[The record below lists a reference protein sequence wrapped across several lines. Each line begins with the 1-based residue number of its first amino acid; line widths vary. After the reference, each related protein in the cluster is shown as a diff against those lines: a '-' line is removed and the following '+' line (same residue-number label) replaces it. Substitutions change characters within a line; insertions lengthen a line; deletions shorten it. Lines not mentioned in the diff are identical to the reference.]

1 MGTRTAGGTLEVDGY
16 RPFPNLVWRNAIQT
30 RFEIPAILRLLGMPH
45 DARILEVGCGPGV
58 AIPELARRLRPRRLV
73 GIDVDAGLLESA
85 RAAGV
90 PAELVW
96 GDVRA
101 MPFEDAAFDAVIDFG
116 TCYHVARP
124 EHALR
129 EIARVLCDGGV
140 FVHESPV
147 AQLTAHPLRT
157 RGRSLPW
164 WATPELPRVAIAGFW
179 SKRVKRSKG

>member
-1 MGTRTAGGTLEVDGY
+1 VGTRTPEEALELDGY
-16 RPFPNLVWRNAIQT
+16 RPFPNLAWRNAIQT
-30 RFEIPAILRLLGMPH
+30 RFEIPAILRVLGMPH

-58 AIPELARRLRPRRLV
+58 ALRELARRLRPRRLV

-85 RAAGV
+85 RTEDV
-90 PAELVW
+90 PAELMW

-101 MPFEDAAFDAVIDFG
+101 LPFEDAAFDAVIDFG
-116 TCYHVARP
+116 TCYHVAQP
-124 EHALR
+124 AQALR

-140 FVHESPV
+140 FIHESPI

-164 WATPELPRVAIAGFW
+164 WAVSELHRVANAGFW
-179 SKRVKRSKG
+179 SKRVKRSNG

>member
-1 MGTRTAGGTLEVDGY
+1 METRTAEGTLELDGY
-16 RPFPNLVWRNAIQT
+16 RPFPNLAWRNLVQT
-30 RFEIPAILRLLGMPH
+30 RFEIPAILRVLGMPRG
-45 DARILEVGCGPGV
+45 ARILEVGCGPGV
-58 AIPELARRLRPRRLV
+58 ALPELAQRLRPRRLV

-116 TCYHVARP
+116 TCYHVAQP
-124 EHALR
+124 AQAVR

-164 WATPELPRVAIAGFW
+164 WAAPELHRIANAGFW

>member
-1 MGTRTAGGTLEVDGY
+1 METRTAGGTLELDGY
-16 RPFPNLVWRNAIQT
+16 RPFPNLVWRNTIQT

-58 AIPELARRLRPRRLV
+58 ALPELARRLRPRRLV

-164 WATPELPRVAIAGFW
+164 WATPELHRVAIAGFW
-179 SKRVKRSKG
+179 SKRVKRAKG